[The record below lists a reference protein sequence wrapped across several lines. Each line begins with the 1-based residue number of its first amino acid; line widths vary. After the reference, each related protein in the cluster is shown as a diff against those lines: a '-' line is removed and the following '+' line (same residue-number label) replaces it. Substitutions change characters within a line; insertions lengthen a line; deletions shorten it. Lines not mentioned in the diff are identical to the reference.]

1 MLKSLNKITKKKE
14 KKRQNNEDLVKKCV
28 KNRKWRIM
36 IREKKEKQNIIRKD
50 TENMIKQKIN
60 TQNKYVP

>member
-1 MLKSLNKITKKKE
+1 
-14 KKRQNNEDLVKKCV
+14 
-28 KNRKWRIM
+28 M